1 MRFQSPEGAALFNLA
16 LSLCCLLGLTG
27 SAFFLAQE
35 QRDTDTLVRRS
46 QEIVSHVTQLQQLTL
61 DAESTGRAYLLIAEP
76 ELLQRYQNLLPL
88 IDREVAAIAGLLADD
103 SSELA
108 GVDNIRRG
116 LDTRYSFLTRL
127 TKLRATQGLQAV
139 STLASRGTD
148 REETA
153 YVVSVLT
160 ELKNGQNA
168 QLREYLTHRER
179 LMVQLWMLTVAFVVA
194 GLALALWM
202 YYQTRQ
208 ANANRESH
216 DRQKEYMARH
226 DPLTGL
232 ANRRHL
238 QEQLD
243 MQIRDARRRSAIVA
257 LMYLDLDGFKKVND
271 TFGHDSGDELL
282 VDVARRLRHA
292 LREDDVVAR
301 LGGDE
306 FVISLLHLHSAGD
319 IGFVASKLIDVLHAP
334 YALEAGEARIS
345 ASIGVAMFPRDGETP
360 KALLVA
366 ADRALYSAKTAGKNR
381 FRWAG
386 DGLRA
391 ETA

>member
-160 ELKNGQNA
+160 EL
-168 QLREYLTHRER
+168 
-179 LMVQLWMLTVAFVVA
+179 
-194 GLALALWM
+194 
-202 YYQTRQ
+202 
-208 ANANRESH
+208 
-216 DRQKEYMARH
+216 
-226 DPLTGL
+226 
-232 ANRRHL
+232 
-238 QEQLD
+238 
-243 MQIRDARRRSAIVA
+243 
-257 LMYLDLDGFKKVND
+257 
-271 TFGHDSGDELL
+271 
-282 VDVARRLRHA
+282 
-292 LREDDVVAR
+292 
-301 LGGDE
+301 
-306 FVISLLHLHSAGD
+306 
-319 IGFVASKLIDVLHAP
+319 
-334 YALEAGEARIS
+334 
-345 ASIGVAMFPRDGETP
+345 
-360 KALLVA
+360 
-366 ADRALYSAKTAGKNR
+366 
-381 FRWAG
+381 
-386 DGLRA
+386 
-391 ETA
+391 